1 MNKVEGKVFR
11 NILGIVFII
20 FLVYSALF
28 LTILLAQLLSMA
40 FTNINSN
47 KWGFTILTW
56 ISMGTGFIIYP
67 ILITKAK
74 YSVKMEE
81 IGFGKISKIEKIF
94 ILIGS
99 ILGIIFIL
107 KERTI
112 SIEVLLGVVIQNL
125 AVACSEETFARG
137 ILFYYTKRLV
147 NSSILK
153 ILVSG
158 IVFAFIFHSSDPL
171 LLNLTYR
178 LPMGL
183 ILAFVY
189 SRTNNLSIPVFLHLV
204 NNILASQL
212 VK

>member
-1 MNKVEGKVFR
+1 MNKIEGKVFR

-28 LTILLAQLLSMA
+28 LTILLAQLLSIA
-40 FTNINSN
+40 FSNINTN

-56 ISMGTGFIIYP
+56 ISMGIGFIIYP
-67 ILITKAK
+67 LILTKAK
-74 YSVKMEE
+74 YRIKIDE
-81 IGFGKISKIEKIF
+81 IGAGKISKIEKVI
-94 ILIGS
+94 ILTGS
-99 ILGIIFIL
+99 ILVIIYIFA
-107 KERTI
+107 ERTI
-112 SIEVLLGVVIQNL
+112 STEVVLGVVIQNL
-125 AVACSEETFARG
+125 AVACSEETFSRG
-137 ILFYYTKRLV
+137 ILFYYTGRLV
-147 NSSILK
+147 NSSSVK

-158 IVFAFIFHSSDPL
+158 IVFAFVFHSSDPL

-183 ILAFVY
+183 ILAIVY
-189 SRTNNLSIPVFLHLV
+189 SRTKNLSIPVFLHLV